1 MPEIALS
8 RVQQVQA
15 LSRYRWLVLAAGT
28 AAQTAFSAVI
38 VGLPVLA
45 PALRDAHDLSLVQV
59 GLVLD
64 SLWIGTLLTLLPWG
78 LLADRVGE
86 RLVLA
91 TGLGGC
97 AVALVAAGY
106 AGKVGSLLVLIG
118 LAGAAG
124 ASVNA
129 ASGRAVMQW
138 FPAAERGFA
147 LGVRQTAIPLGG
159 LISALVLPALGLRSA
174 FVFLAVLCAAGALFG
189 LVAIREREGRA
200 GDDAL
205 EPRGLGATL
214 HDRRLWLLCAG
225 SSFYL
230 VAQLAV
236 MGFLVLFLHDERGLS
251 PAAAAGVLG
260 AVQVVAAFLR
270 IGGGRWSDRVG
281 SRLRPLRLVG
291 LGSAA
296 TLAIAAAV
304 LSAPLV
310 VLVPAFVVAGGLSMA
325 WNGLS
330 FTAAAEIAG
339 SRRSGAALGMQ
350 QSALAAAGAVVPPA
364 FAAIVAVSSWRVGF
378 ALAAAFPLAGV
389 QLLRPLRS

>member
-1 MPEIALS
+1 
-8 RVQQVQA
+8 

-28 AAQTAFSAVI
+28 AAQTSFSAVI

-45 PALRDAHDLSLVQV
+45 PKLRDEHDLSLVQIGV
-59 GLVLD
+59 VLD
-64 SLWIGTLLTLLPWG
+64 SLWIGTLLTLLLWG

-91 TGLGGC
+91 AGL
-97 AVALVAAGY
+97 ALCGIALIAAGS
-106 AGKVGSLLVLIG
+106 AQSFDSLILLVG

-138 FPAAERGFA
+138 FPASERGFA

-159 LISALVLPALGLRSA
+159 LISALVLPSLALRSA
-174 FVFLAVLCAAGALFG
+174 FVFLAALCFVGAVFGAA
-189 LVAIREREGRA
+189 VIRERKGAPDEE
-200 GDDAL
+200 AL
-205 EPRGLGATL
+205 EPRTIAATL
-214 HDRRLWLLCAG
+214 RDHQLWLLCVASG
-225 SSFYL
+225 FYL

-251 PAAAAGVLG
+251 DGAAAGVLAG
-260 AVQVVAAFLR
+260 VQVVAAALR

-281 SRLRPLRLVG
+281 SRIEPLRLVG
-291 LGSAA
+291 LGSAV
-296 TLAIAAAV
+296 TLAVAAAL

-310 VLVPAFVVAGGLSMA
+310 VLVPAFVAAGGLAMA

-339 SRRSGAALGMQ
+339 RSRAGAALGMQ
-350 QSALAAAGAVVPPA
+350 QSALAAAGAIVPPA
-364 FAAIVAVSSWRVGF
+364 FAAVVAASSWRVGF
-378 ALAAAFPLAGV
+378 AVAAVFPVAGV

>member
-1 MPEIALS
+1 M
-8 RVQQVQA
+8 
-15 LSRYRWLVLAAGT
+15 LAAGT

-45 PALRDAHDLSLVQV
+45 PALRDAHGLSLVQI

-64 SLWIGTLLTLLPWG
+64 SLWIGSLLTLLPWG
-78 LLADRVGE
+78 LLADRIGE

-91 TGLGGC
+91 GGLSGC
-97 AVALVAAGY
+97 AAALVAAGY
-106 AGKVGSLLVLIG
+106 AARFGSLLALIG

-147 LGVRQTAIPLGG
+147 LGVRQTAIPVGG

-174 FVFLAVLCAAGALFG
+174 FVFLAVLCGAGALFG
-189 LVAIREREGRA
+189 LAAIREREGRA
-200 GDDAL
+200 SDDVL

-214 HDRRLWLLCAG
+214 RDRRLWLLCLG

-251 PAAAAGVLG
+251 AAAAAGVLG

-281 SRLRPLRLVG
+281 SRMRPLRLVG
-291 LGSAA
+291 VASSV
-296 TLAIAAAV
+296 TLAIAAAA
-304 LSAPLV
+304 LTAPLT

-364 FAAIVAVSSWRVGF
+364 FAAIVAASSWRVGF